1 MLPKKDGF
9 SVLRALRQEGKTV
22 PVLMLSAR
30 SELSDRVEGLDCGAD
45 YYLTKP
51 FEPKE
56 LLACV
61 RMLTRRQ
68 PEQRASNVLEY
79 GDLRLEPDTFE
90 LACGER
96 SVRLSR
102 KEFDMMELLLRS
114 REMVLTK
121 ESLIVKLWGYES
133 DAEDNNV
140 EVYISFLRKKLE
152 HLRSRVKIR
161 TIRMV
166 GYRLETQEADNRFST
181 KFSTFSTYFSTRG
194 GACHDTEA
202 AMAVRGAC
210 AWRWWLTGAGGGVR
224 RRLSRGPAEYRG
236 PQPAGAHAG
245 YPRGRGRGSAAR
257 RIGGDRRGPAAAAL
271 FHSEYLG
278 RHGLY
283 HRRHLCQSG
292 GYRRAAGHSQPVSGP
307 GNQTEGTVERLS
319 PPLSACEDNGLYR
332 KLAFVDMSMEQ
343 AMLARVI
350 RSYLVIAAGGACW
363 CCWASPRRRPAG
375 SPGRWSGLGGSSGS
389 SFPTPPTS

>member
-1 MLPKKDGF
+1 MRVLIVEDEIRLAETLRDLLDTEHYAADVCHDGESGLDNALSDIYDLVILDVMLPKKDGF

-79 GDLRLEPDTFE
+79 GDLRLVPDTFE
-90 LACGER
+90 LACRER

-166 GYRLETQEADNRFST
+166 GYRLEQEA
-181 KFSTFSTYFSTRG
+181 
-194 GACHDTEA
+194 
-202 AMAVRGAC
+202 
-210 AWRWWLTGAGGGVR
+210 
-224 RRLSRGPAEYRG
+224 
-236 PQPAGAHAG
+236 
-245 YPRGRGRGSAAR
+245 
-257 RIGGDRRGPAAAAL
+257 
-271 FHSEYLG
+271 
-278 RHGLY
+278 
-283 HRRHLCQSG
+283 
-292 GYRRAAGHSQPVSGP
+292 
-307 GNQTEGTVERLS
+307 
-319 PPLSACEDNGLYR
+319 
-332 KLAFVDMSMEQ
+332 
-343 AMLARVI
+343 
-350 RSYLVIAAGGACW
+350 
-363 CCWASPRRRPAG
+363 
-375 SPGRWSGLGGSSGS
+375 
-389 SFPTPPTS
+389 

>member
-1 MLPKKDGF
+1 MRALIVEDEVRLAETLRDLLDTEHYAADVCHDGESGLDNALSDIYDLVILDVMLPKKDGF

-61 RMLTRRQ
+61 RQ

-121 ESLIVKLWGYES
+121 ESLILKLWGYES

-166 GYRLETQEADNRFST
+166 GYRLEQEA
-181 KFSTFSTYFSTRG
+181 
-194 GACHDTEA
+194 
-202 AMAVRGAC
+202 
-210 AWRWWLTGAGGGVR
+210 
-224 RRLSRGPAEYRG
+224 
-236 PQPAGAHAG
+236 
-245 YPRGRGRGSAAR
+245 
-257 RIGGDRRGPAAAAL
+257 
-271 FHSEYLG
+271 
-278 RHGLY
+278 
-283 HRRHLCQSG
+283 
-292 GYRRAAGHSQPVSGP
+292 
-307 GNQTEGTVERLS
+307 
-319 PPLSACEDNGLYR
+319 
-332 KLAFVDMSMEQ
+332 
-343 AMLARVI
+343 
-350 RSYLVIAAGGACW
+350 
-363 CCWASPRRRPAG
+363 
-375 SPGRWSGLGGSSGS
+375 
-389 SFPTPPTS
+389 

>member
-1 MLPKKDGF
+1 MRVLIVEDEVRLAEALAQIMAEQKYQVDQVHNGADGLDYALTAQYDVIVLDVMLPKLDGF
-9 SVLRALRQEGKTV
+9 TVLRRLRAEGSTT
-22 PVLMLSAR
+22 PVLMLTAR
-30 SELSDRVEGLDCGAD
+30 SELTDRVNGLDSGAD

-68 PEQRASNVLEY
+68 PEQRVSNVLEY

-166 GYRLETQEADNRFST
+166 GYRLEQEA
-181 KFSTFSTYFSTRG
+181 
-194 GACHDTEA
+194 
-202 AMAVRGAC
+202 
-210 AWRWWLTGAGGGVR
+210 
-224 RRLSRGPAEYRG
+224 
-236 PQPAGAHAG
+236 
-245 YPRGRGRGSAAR
+245 
-257 RIGGDRRGPAAAAL
+257 
-271 FHSEYLG
+271 
-278 RHGLY
+278 
-283 HRRHLCQSG
+283 
-292 GYRRAAGHSQPVSGP
+292 
-307 GNQTEGTVERLS
+307 
-319 PPLSACEDNGLYR
+319 
-332 KLAFVDMSMEQ
+332 
-343 AMLARVI
+343 
-350 RSYLVIAAGGACW
+350 
-363 CCWASPRRRPAG
+363 
-375 SPGRWSGLGGSSGS
+375 
-389 SFPTPPTS
+389 